1 MSFLKISLFSL
12 FCIFSSHL
20 MASTTLPDFSKF
32 KDVKQKKS
40 AFFNYLQPH
49 IEKANAEI
57 LQEREYIQSV
67 NFKQLS
73 AAQISKVEGLVK
85 KYRLKK
91 GPVTTKTKKALLKKV
106 DIIPAS
112 LALAQAANESAW
124 GTSRFARKAFNF
136 YGQWC
141 FSKGCGLVPLQRSKG
156 MKHEVRKF
164 SSPYESVKGYMLNL
178 NSHRAFAAVR
188 EARFKQR
195 QKNQQPAGLTLAK
208 GLVKYSERKHEY
220 VKEISSMI
228 RYNKLAKFDL

>member
-1 MSFLKISLFSL
+1 MVKVVLLSVL
-12 FCIFSSHL
+12 CVFSSSL
-20 MASTTLPDFSKF
+20 MASPVLPDFGQF

-40 AFFNYLQPH
+40 AFFNYLIPH

-57 LQEREYIQSV
+57 LSERKFVKEI
-67 NFKQLS
+67 NFTQLS
-73 AAQISKVEGLVK
+73 ASQTAKVETLVK
-85 KYRLKK
+85 KYRLKDK
-91 GPVTTKTKKALLKKV
+91 TISGHTKRDLLTRI

-141 FSKGCGLVPLQRSKG
+141 FSKGCGLVPLQRSQG

-164 SSPYESVKGYMLNL
+164 NSPYESVKGYMLNL
-178 NSHRAFAAVR
+178 NSHRAFKLVR
-188 EARFKQR
+188 SERLKQR
-195 QKNQQPAGLTLAK
+195 KQNQKLSGLKLAK

-228 RYNKLAKFDL
+228 RYNKLKRFDG

>member
-1 MSFLKISLFSL
+1 MIKVMLLSLL
-12 FCIFSSHL
+12 CVFSSNL
-20 MASTTLPDFSKF
+20 MASPVLPDFGKF

-40 AFFNYLQPH
+40 AFFNYLVPH

-57 LQEREYIQSV
+57 LSERKFVKAI
-67 NFKQLS
+67 NFSQLS
-73 AAQISKVEGLVK
+73 ASQTVKVEGLLK
-85 KYRLKK
+85 KYRLKDK
-91 GPVTTKTKKALLKKV
+91 AITAQTKTDLLTKIDV
-106 DIIPAS
+106 IPAS

-141 FSKGCGLVPLQRSKG
+141 FSKGCGLVPLQRTKG

-164 SSPYESVKGYMLNL
+164 STPYASVKGYMLNL
-178 NSHRAFAAVR
+178 NSHNAFKLVR
-188 EARFKQR
+188 KERLKQR
-195 QKNQQPAGLTLAK
+195 KQNKQPSGLQLAK

-228 RYNKLAKFDL
+228 RYNKLARFD